1 MKGNEIGQNY
11 EKRNEMKR
19 KGSKEKTNWKRNEM
33 GQEHIERNEMK
44 GNRTG
49 LVNMKWKWNEM
60 RKLIVAYSGS

>member
-33 GQEHIERNEMK
+33 GQEQIERDEMK

-49 LVNMKWKWNEM
+49 LVNMKWNEE
-60 RKLIVAYSGS
+60 ANSGLYM

>member
-33 GQEHIERNEMK
+33 GQEQIERDEMK

-49 LVNMKWKWNEM
+49 LVNMKWNEEAN
-60 RKLIVAYSGS
+60 RGLYR

>member
-33 GQEHIERNEMK
+33 GQEHIERDEMK

-49 LVNMKWKWNEM
+49 LVNMKWNEEAN
-60 RKLIVAYSGS
+60 RGLYR

>member
-19 KGSKEKTNWKRNEM
+19 KGSKEKTNWKRDEM
-33 GQEHIERNEMK
+33 GQEQIERDEMK

-49 LVNMKWKWNEM
+49 LVNMKWNEEAN
-60 RKLIVAYSGS
+60 RGLYR

>member
-33 GQEHIERNEMK
+33 GQEQIERDEMK

-49 LVNMKWKWNEM
+49 LVNMKWNEE
-60 RKLIVAYSGS
+60 ANSGLYRQLT

>member
-1 MKGNEIGQNY
+1 MKRNEIRQNY

-33 GQEHIERNEMK
+33 GQEQIERDEMK

-49 LVNMKWKWNEM
+49 LVNMKWNEEAN
-60 RKLIVAYSGS
+60 RGLYR

>member
-19 KGSKEKTNWKRNEM
+19 KGSKEKTNRKRNEM
-33 GQEHIERNEMK
+33 GQEQIERDEMK

-49 LVNMKWKWNEM
+49 LVNMK
-60 RKLIVAYSGS
+60 